1 MDYGAFPPEF
11 NSARMYAGPGPES
24 MLAAA
29 AAWNGVAAELRSV
42 ASSYGS
48 VISGL
53 TTEWLGPSSTAME
66 TAAAPYVTWLS
77 TTAEQAEL
85 TAAQAQAAAGAYQ
98 AAFAMTVSPPV
109 IAANRAQL
117 MTLVATNL
125 LGQNAAAIAANEAQ
139 YGEMWAQDAAAMYSY
154 AANSAEITA
163 KVTPG
168 TPAPQTT
175 NLAGLAAQ
183 GVQGAGTSANGGA
196 QSALSKLV
204 SAVPN
209 TLQSLTSPGSSGSST
224 SSTSGLSGLLSGL
237 LGGSS
242 SSGSTATGPFG
253 MGSVDTSGIA
263 SSLVQQYLA
272 MPGWA
277 GISLLGTFTSPLQTL
292 MTQPI
297 SSALTPAAAAADAGG
312 AADAAAGAADA
323 AGGAAGAG
331 LADMGGMAGLGEAAS
346 VGGLSVPA
354 NWGWAA
360 TAPAGLLGSAP
371 MLAPA
376 AAAAGTDLA
385 AGLGFP
391 FMFPGLGGLG
401 RGAVTAGAGAIAGA
415 AAVKYLPRLKVM
427 PRSPGAGY
435 PAEPAA
441 APAAKYPVPATF
453 PTNGHAPPGYQP
465 AIVYLP
471 TNGNE
476 PANV

>member
-1 MDYGAFPPEF
+1 MDYGALPPEF
-11 NSARMYAGPGPES
+11 NSARMYAGPGPGS

-29 AAWNGVAAELRSV
+29 AAWNGLAAELRSV

-53 TTEWLGPSSTAME
+53 IDGPWLGPSSTAM
-66 TAAAPYVTWLS
+66 AAAAMPYVAWLS
-77 TTAEQAEL
+77 ATAGQAEL
-85 TAAQAQAAAGAYQ
+85 TGAQAQAAAGAYQ
-98 AAFAMTVSPPV
+98 AAFAMTVPPPL
-109 IAANRAQL
+109 IAENRAQL
-117 MTLVATNL
+117 TTLTATNL
-125 LGQNAAAIAANEAQ
+125 LGQNTAAIAANQAQ
-139 YGEMWAQDAAAMYSY
+139 YGEMWAQDATAMYGY
-154 AANSAEITA
+154 AANSAAITA
-163 KVTPG
+163 GVTPL
-168 TPAPQTT
+168 TPPPETT

-183 GVQGAGTSANGGA
+183 GVNGAGTSANGGA

-204 SAVPN
+204 SSVPN
-209 TLQSLTSPGSSGSST
+209 TLNSLTSPGSSGSST
-224 SSTSGLSGLLSGL
+224 SSTSGLSGLLNGL

-242 SSGSTATGPFG
+242 SGTSTTGPSG
-253 MGSVDTSGIA
+253 MGGVDTSGIA
-263 SSLVQQYLA
+263 SSVISSYLT

-277 GISLLGTFTSPLQTL
+277 GISMLSTMMSPLQSL
-292 MTQPI
+292 MTTPI
-297 SSALTPAAAAADAGG
+297 NNALTATAVPAADVAG
-312 AADAAAGAADA
+312 AAAGAADA

-331 LADMGGMAGLGEAAS
+331 LADLGGMAGLGEAAS

-376 AAAAGTDLA
+376 AAAAGADLG

-415 AAVKYLPRLKVM
+415 AAAKYLPRLKVM

-435 PAEPAA
+435 PDEQEAA
-441 APAAKYPVPATF
+441 STAKYPVPATF

-471 TNGNE
+471 ANGHE
-476 PANV
+476 SANV